1 MLIEL
6 RVGNFRSIK
15 DIVTFSMSAAPLAE
29 LADMNIFSFETF
41 TLLKSAA
48 IYGANA
54 SGKSNLIK
62 AFEFM
67 KSFVLH
73 SSKESQATES
83 INVER
88 FRLSTTTEK
97 MPSFFETIFI
107 CDGKKYRYGF
117 EVDRQKVHSEWLFC
131 VLSKRESTL
140 FIRDDEQISISRP
153 FKEGKG
159 LQTKTRPNA
168 LFLSVVAQF
177 NGEIATKI
185 LQWFERVGIISG
197 LNDRSYNDFTNQQLL
212 ENEKFRQFALHYLHI
227 ADIGIHDISVENIK
241 IHLADIPEHLK
252 ESFKKVTEA
261 DELDAYSTSFLHTCY
276 NDALQPIALE
286 KFDLEHN
293 ESEGTQKFLWLLGPL
308 SAALHGGETLFVDE
322 FDARLHPMLTRF
334 LIQLFHS
341 HETNPH
347 HAQLIFA
354 THDINL
360 LTKELFREDQIW
372 FVEKNQYGASD
383 LYSLVEF
390 KQTQSKKGNGSSFRN
405 DYLLGKYGAIPF
417 IGNVELLSRIE
428 PQ

>member
-1 MLIEL
+1 MFIQFS
-6 RVGNFRSIK
+6 VGNFRSIQ
-15 DIVTFSMSAAPLAE
+15 DIVTLSMNAAPLAK

-41 TLLKSAA
+41 TLLKSVA
-48 IYGANA
+48 IYGSNA

-97 MPSFFETIFI
+97 MPSFFEAVFI

-117 EVDRQKVHSEWLFC
+117 EVDRQKVHSEWLFYG
-131 VLSKRESTL
+131 LSKHESKL
-140 FIRDDEQISISRP
+140 FIRDGEQISISRP

-177 NGEIATKI
+177 NGAIATQI
-185 LQWFERVGIISG
+185 LQWFESVGIISG
-197 LNDRSYNDFTNQQLL
+197 LDDRSYNDFTYQQLS
-212 ENEKFRQFALHYLHI
+212 ENGAFRQFVLTYLHVADFGIRDI
-227 ADIGIHDISVENIK
+227 AVENIK
-241 IHLADIPEHLK
+241 VRLADLPEHLK
-252 ESFKKVTEA
+252 ESFKKFTET

-276 NDALQPIALE
+276 NDVQQPVALE
-286 KFDLEHN
+286 KFDLEYN
-293 ESEGTQKFLWLLGPL
+293 ESEGTQKFLKLLGPL
-308 SAALHGGETLFVDE
+308 SEAITGGKTLLIDE
-322 FDARLHPMLTRF
+322 LDARLHPMLTRF

-341 HETNPH
+341 NETNPR

-360 LTKELFREDQIW
+360 LTNEIFREDQIW
-372 FVEKNQYGASD
+372 FVEKNQYGASE

-390 KQTQSKKGNGSSFRN
+390 KHAQKKNGNGSSFRK

-417 IGNVELLSRIE
+417 IGDVELLSGIE
-428 PQ
+428 QQ